1 MADSEAKYKQ
11 FREVIERQLESKKGG
26 EIKLSAS
33 QSGDEITI
41 HAQATLVNKA
51 EPAQSRPRLRLAL
64 TEKAIRYVGTNKLRF
79 HHQVVRS
86 FPGGLE
92 GKDLS
97 SGQGQ
102 LDVKLSLLA
111 LKRDIETYLSDF
123 AKQHPFPTPL
133 PEVALEN
140 LSVVAFVQ
148 DDANKHVLHAVSVP
162 VEKAK
167 P

>member
-1 MADSEAKYKQ
+1 M
-11 FREVIERQLESKKGG
+11 
-26 EIKLSAS
+26 
-33 QSGDEITI
+33 
-41 HAQATLVNKA
+41 NKA
-51 EPAQSRPRLRLAL
+51 KPAQSRPRLRLAL
-64 TEKAIRYVGTNKLRF
+64 TEKAIRYVGTNKLRL
-79 HHQVVRS
+79 HHQVVRD

-102 LDVKLSLLA
+102 LDVKLSLSGL
-111 LKRDIETYLSDF
+111 RREIESYLSDY
-123 AKQHPFPTPL
+123 AKQRPFPTPL
-133 PEVALEN
+133 PEIGLEN

-148 DDANKHVLHAVSVP
+148 DDASKHVLHAVSVP